1 MPEGD
6 TVHLAAGR
14 LDAALRG
21 KRLVK
26 TDFRVPAFA
35 TSDLSGQV
43 VSGVSA
49 RGKHLL
55 MRTDAGI
62 TVHSH
67 FKMDGVWELFRSA
80 QKWSGGPAHWIR
92 VVLATDDV
100 AAVGYRLGI
109 LELLPTSREE
119 EVLGH
124 LGPDPLGEDWDPDEA
139 LRRLAAVPARPI
151 GDALLDQRIMA
162 GPGNVYRCE
171 ACFLRGVHPDTVV
184 AEVADLQAMVELMK
198 RLMEANRTTG
208 RQITTGDARRGR
220 DRWVYGRRGQP
231 CRRCG
236 TPIQR
241 RELARS
247 EADRVLYWCPSCQPK
262 R

>member
-6 TVHLAAGR
+6 TVHLAASC

-21 KRLVK
+21 ERLVR

-55 MRTDAGI
+55 LRTDAGI

-67 FKMDGVWELFRSA
+67 FKMDGAWELFRSG

-92 VVLATDDV
+92 AVLATDDV

-109 LELLPTSREE
+109 LELIPSSGEAGA
-119 EVLGH
+119 LGH
-124 LGPDPLGEDWDPDEA
+124 LGPDPLGEDWDPEEA
-139 LRRLAAVPARPI
+139 LRRLAGEPAQSI

-184 AEVADLQAMVELMK
+184 ADVVDLPAMVDLMK

-208 RQITTGDARRGR
+208 RQITTGDTRRGR

-247 EADRVLYWCPSCQPK
+247 EVDRVLYWCPSCQPK